1 MKNMTPIAIQE
12 HVAAAYVGAAVHQRI
27 TKAMFYDVI
36 VTFKVDLR
44 FNRSRRRHCTIH
56 QMWVLCKTI
65 SFICPAFNI

>member
-56 QMWVLCKTI
+56 
-65 SFICPAFNI
+65 